1 LEENKGVNM
10 GEYNGKINVSK
21 DSMLFVVNSVFNQG
35 IKESTTK
42 ENILKLMP
50 AIYENA
56 DDEEI
61 IKMLPYRTY
70 KDLERLI
77 DYIKTSDDI
86 KSFFYKREHPDIRF
100 LEEAMIIVMR
110 AKHLEYNY
118 SFNPGVIE
126 KLTRLFSDENK
137 KIAERYGNIENLT
150 VGMLYEY
157 GIVDFDFLRKQLCKY
172 MNEIITEEEL
182 RDIFFT
188 RMNLNRFVNDYNI
201 KWTNTNEVQYFVT
214 YLDEEYS
221 PIDIGEIAEEQKARK
236 MKYKQFSKQELLKRE
251 EYLYDE
257 RAKKLYKFLKSK
269 NDNIYEWTFKRLLKN
284 NELGIDILG
293 DLSNMCMFADDIEL
307 KKFMDLFTD
316 WYNNSPQYMLGGY
329 SPIEFRK
336 TFK

>member
-1 LEENKGVNM
+1 M
-10 GEYNGKINVSK
+10 REYNGRINVSK
-21 DSMLFVVNSVFNQG
+21 DTMLFVINSVFDKD

-42 ENILKLMP
+42 EELLKMMP
-50 AIYENA
+50 DIYENA

-61 IKMLPYRTY
+61 IKMLPYRAY

-77 DYIKTSDDI
+77 EYVKTSDDI
-86 KSFFYKREHPDIRF
+86 KLFFYKREHPDIRF
-100 LEEAMIIVMR
+100 LEEAMIIVM
-110 AKHLEYNY
+110 KVKYHNYNY
-118 SFNPGVIE
+118 TLNPGVIE
-126 KLTRLFSDENK
+126 KLNGVFSKENRE
-137 KIAERYGNIENLT
+137 IAKRYGEIENLT
-150 VGMLYEY
+150 KGMLYAY
-157 GIVDFDFLRKQLCKY
+157 GIVDFEFLRKQLCKY
-172 MNEIITEEEL
+172 MNEIITETEL
-182 RDIFFT
+182 RDIYFT
-188 RMNLNRFVNDYNI
+188 RLNLNTFVNDYNI
-201 KWTNTNEVQYFVT
+201 GWTNTNEIQPFVT
-214 YLDEEYS
+214 YLDEEEV
-221 PIDIGEIAEEQKARK
+221 PIDIGQIAEEQKARK

-293 DLSNMCMFADDIEL
+293 DLSNMCMFEDDFEL

-329 SPIEFRK
+329 SPIEFRE

>member
-1 LEENKGVNM
+1 M

-110 AKHLEYNY
+110 AKYSDYNY
-118 SFNPGVIE
+118 SLNPGVIE
-126 KLTRLFSDENK
+126 KLKRLFSKENRE
-137 KIAERYGNIENLT
+137 IAKRYGEIENLT
-150 VGMLYEY
+150 RRMLYAY
-157 GIVDFDFLRKQLCKY
+157 GIVDFEFLRKQFCKY
-172 MNEIITEEEL
+172 MNEIITETEL
-182 RDIFFT
+182 RDIYFT
-188 RMNLNRFVNDYNI
+188 RLNLNTFVNDYDI
-201 KWTNTNEVQYFVT
+201 RWTNTNEIQPFVT
-214 YLDEEYS
+214 YLDEEEV
-221 PIDIGEIAEEQKARK
+221 PIDIGQIAEEQKARK

-257 RAKKLYKFLKSK
+257 RAKKLYNFLKSK
-269 NDNIYEWTFKRLLKN
+269 NNNIYEWTFKRLLKN

-293 DLSNMCMFADDIEL
+293 DLSNMCMFENDIEL

>member
-1 LEENKGVNM
+1 M
-10 GEYNGKINVSK
+10 GEYNGRINVSK
-21 DSMLFVVNSVFNQG
+21 DTMLFVVNSVFNKD

-42 ENILKLMP
+42 EEILKMMP
-50 AIYENA
+50 DIYENA
-56 DDEEI
+56 VDEEI
-61 IKMLPYRTY
+61 LKMLPYRTY

-77 DYIKTSDDI
+77 EYVKTSDDI
-86 KSFFYKREHPDIRF
+86 KTFFYKREHPDIRF

-110 AKHLEYNY
+110 VKHHDYNY
-118 SFNPGVIE
+118 TLNPGVIE
-126 KLTRLFSDENK
+126 KLNGLFSKENRE
-137 KIAERYGNIENLT
+137 IAKRYGEIENLT
-150 VGMLYEY
+150 RGMLYAY
-157 GIVDFDFLRKQLCKY
+157 GIVDFEFLRKQLCKY
-172 MNEIITEEEL
+172 MNEIITETEL
-182 RDIFFT
+182 RDIYFT
-188 RMNLNRFVNDYNI
+188 RLNLNTFVNDYNI
-201 KWTNTNEVQYFVT
+201 RWTNTNEIQPFVT
-214 YLDEEYS
+214 YLDEEEVL
-221 PIDIGEIAEEQKARK
+221 IDIGQIAEEQKARR

-293 DLSNMCMFADDIEL
+293 DLSNMCMFEDDIEL

-329 SPIEFRK
+329 SPIEFRE

>member
-1 LEENKGVNM
+1 M
-10 GEYNGKINVSK
+10 GEYNGRINVSK
-21 DSMLFVVNSVFNQG
+21 DTMLFVVNSVFNKD

-42 ENILKLMP
+42 EEILKMMP
-50 AIYENA
+50 DIYENA
-56 DDEEI
+56 VDEEI
-61 IKMLPYRTY
+61 LKMLPYRTY

-77 DYIKTSDDI
+77 EYVKTSDDI
-86 KSFFYKREHPDIRF
+86 KTFFYKREHPDIRF

-110 AKHLEYNY
+110 VKHHDYNY
-118 SFNPGVIE
+118 TLNPGVIE
-126 KLTRLFSDENK
+126 KLNGLFSKENREMAK
-137 KIAERYGNIENLT
+137 RYGEIENLT
-150 VGMLYEY
+150 RGMLYAY
-157 GIVDFDFLRKQLCKY
+157 GIVDFEFLRKQLCKY
-172 MNEIITEEEL
+172 MNEIITETEL
-182 RDIFFT
+182 RDIYFT
-188 RMNLNRFVNDYNI
+188 RLNLNTFVNDYNI
-201 KWTNTNEVQYFVT
+201 RWTNTNEIQPFVT
-214 YLDEEYS
+214 YLDEEEVL
-221 PIDIGEIAEEQKARK
+221 IDIGQIAEEQKARR

-293 DLSNMCMFADDIEL
+293 DLSNMCMFEDDIEL

-329 SPIEFRK
+329 SPIEFRE

>member
-1 LEENKGVNM
+1 M

-50 AIYENA
+50 DIYENA

-61 IKMLPYRTY
+61 IKMLPYRAY

-77 DYIKTSDDI
+77 EYVKTSDDI

-110 AKHLEYNY
+110 AKYHDYNY
-118 SFNPGVIE
+118 SINPGVIE
-126 KLTRLFSDENK
+126 KLTRLFSEENK
-137 KIAERYGNIENLT
+137 KIAERYGDIENLT

-172 MNEIITEEEL
+172 MNEIITEKEL
-182 RDIFFT
+182 RDIYFT
-188 RMNLNRFVNDYNI
+188 KLNLNTFVNDYDI
-201 KWTNTNEVQYFVT
+201 RWTNTNEIQPFVT
-214 YLDEEYS
+214 YLDEEEV
-221 PIDIGEIAEEQKARK
+221 PIDIGQIAEEQKARK

-293 DLSNMCMFADDIEL
+293 DLSNMCMFEDDFEL

-329 SPIEFRK
+329 SPIEFRE

>member
-1 LEENKGVNM
+1 ME
-10 GEYNGKINVSK
+10 EYNGRINVSK

-42 ENILKLMP
+42 ENILELMP
-50 AIYENA
+50 DIYENA

-61 IKMLPYRTY
+61 IKMLPYRAY
-70 KDLERLI
+70 NYLEKLI
-77 DYIKTSDDI
+77 EYIKTSDDI

-110 AKHLEYNY
+110 AKYSDYNY
-118 SFNPGVIE
+118 SLNPGVIE
-126 KLTRLFSDENK
+126 KLKRLFSRENK
-137 KIAERYGNIENLT
+137 AIAKRYGEIENLT

-172 MNEIITEEEL
+172 MNEIITEKEL
-182 RDIFFT
+182 RDIYFT
-188 RMNLNRFVNDYNI
+188 RLNLNTFVNDYDI
-201 KWTNTNEVQYFVT
+201 RWTNTNEIQPFVT
-214 YLDEEYS
+214 YLDEEEV
-221 PIDIGEIAEEQKARK
+221 PIDIGQIAEEQKARK

-257 RAKKLYKFLKSK
+257 RAKKLYKFIKSK

-293 DLSNMCMFADDIEL
+293 DLSNMCMFEDDIEL
-307 KKFMDLFTD
+307 KKFMHLFTD

-329 SPIEFRK
+329 SPIEFRE

>member
-1 LEENKGVNM
+1 M
-10 GEYNGKINVSK
+10 GEYNGRINVSK
-21 DSMLFVVNSVFNQG
+21 DTMLFVVNSVFNKD
-35 IKESTTK
+35 IKENTTK
-42 ENILKLMP
+42 EEILKMMP
-50 AIYENA
+50 DIYENA

-61 IKMLPYRTY
+61 IKMLPYRAY

-77 DYIKTSDDI
+77 EYVKTSDDI

-100 LEEAMIIVMR
+100 LEEAMIIVM
-110 AKHLEYNY
+110 KVKYHNYNY
-118 SFNPGVIE
+118 TLNPGVIE
-126 KLTRLFSDENK
+126 KLNGLFSKENRE
-137 KIAERYGNIENLT
+137 IAKRYGEIENLT
-150 VGMLYEY
+150 KGMLYAY
-157 GIVDFDFLRKQLCKY
+157 GIVDFEFLRKQLCKY
-172 MNEIITEEEL
+172 MNEIITETEL
-182 RDIFFT
+182 RDIYFT
-188 RMNLNRFVNDYNI
+188 RLNLNTFVNDYNI
-201 KWTNTNEVQYFVT
+201 GWTNTNEIQPFVT
-214 YLDEEYS
+214 YLDEEEV
-221 PIDIGEIAEEQKARK
+221 PIDIGQIAEEQKARK

-293 DLSNMCMFADDIEL
+293 DLSNMCMFEDDFEL

-329 SPIEFRK
+329 SPIEFRE

>member
-1 LEENKGVNM
+1 
-10 GEYNGKINVSK
+10 
-21 DSMLFVVNSVFNQG
+21 
-35 IKESTTK
+35 
-42 ENILKLMP
+42 MP
-50 AIYENA
+50 EIYEKA
-56 DDEEI
+56 DSKEI
-61 IKMLPYRTY
+61 IKMLPYRAY

-77 DYIKTSDDI
+77 EYVKTTDDI

-110 AKHLEYNY
+110 AKHLEDDY
-118 SFNPGVIE
+118 SLNPGVIE

-157 GIVDFDFLRKQLCKY
+157 GIVDFDFLKKQLCKY